1 MVTIFV
7 VFCCKFVVYA
17 HFLQL
22 ASLDELGN
30 NLFHFCNHLLPK
42 FVTFATATNLLI
54 FNGLTS
60 FSNIGYKIAKFWNEK
75 DRGVVGRAKT
85 AIVLFRNTFAG
96 GHQTKR
102 WPCSRR
108 TTVSKKQN
116 YEILERC
123 VRIFEQRLLLWCVG
137 RYIHLVG
144 GLASDVYHILNHLF
158 PWGDLHLTLDA
169 AR

>member
-22 ASLDELGN
+22 ASLDEVGN

-60 FSNIGYKIAKFWNEK
+60 FLNIGYKVAKFWNEK
-75 DRGVVGRAKT
+75 DRGVVGRAKNGDCS
-85 AIVLFRNTFAG
+85 ISEHFC
-96 GHQTKR
+96 R
-102 WPCSRR
+102 WPPNENGGPAHAEPPFRKKTELWNLRTVRQNLR
-108 TTVSKKQN
+108 TTTAPLVCRALYPS
-116 YEILERC
+116 RWRAC
-123 VRIFEQRLLLWCVG
+123 FWRIS
-137 RYIHLVG
+137 Y
-144 GLASDVYHILNHLF
+144 
-158 PWGDLHLTLDA
+158 P
-169 AR
+169 

>member
-1 MVTIFV
+1 M
-7 VFCCKFVVYA
+7 
-17 HFLQL
+17 
-22 ASLDELGN
+22 
-30 NLFHFCNHLLPK
+30 
-42 FVTFATATNLLI
+42 LI
-54 FNGLTS
+54 FNGYNLRHVLLQVCCLRPFFATGKPGRGLVTIYFIFATTCYPSFFSFGLTS
-60 FSNIGYKIAKFWNEK
+60 FSNIGYKVAKFWNEK

-137 RYIHLVG
+137 RYIHLVD